1 MPTQNT
7 LPKIEFKK
15 ILYTTDLSESGRH
28 AFPYAASIAQRYNAE
43 LTVFHVVEAR
53 DFEKYLI
60 GYINQ
65 DLWNELKTRDLEE
78 ARQILIA
85 RKRDDVEIKD
95 TVCKYCDDALSLSE
109 HSDKAVLSYRV
120 MVEMGEPVE
129 QILQEAHNGGYDLV
143 VISKRGNRSSV
154 KDAIMGATARR
165 VIRRCKIPVMVI
177 QLPD

>member
-1 MPTQNT
+1 MSTQNT
-7 LPKIEFKK
+7 LPQIEFKK
-15 ILYTTDLSESGRH
+15 ILYTTDLSESGRY
-28 AFPYAASIAQRYNAE
+28 AFPYAASIAQRFDAE
-43 LTVFHVVEAR
+43 LTVLHVVETR
-53 DFEKYLI
+53 DFEKYLV

-85 RKRDDVEIKD
+85 RKRDDVVITDAIHKF
-95 TVCKYCDDALSLSE
+95 CDETL
-109 HSDKAVLSYRV
+109 SDKRDKPALSYRV

-129 QILQEAHNGGYDLV
+129 KILQEAHSGNYDLV

-154 KDAIMGATARR
+154 KDAIMGDTTRR
-165 VIRRCKIPVMVI
+165 VLRRCNVPVMVV

>member
-1 MPTQNT
+1 MSTQKT

-28 AFPYAASIAQRYNAE
+28 AFPYAASLAQRFDSE
-43 LTVFHVVEAR
+43 LTVFHVVETR

-60 GYINQ
+60 GYISE
-65 DLWNELKTRDLEE
+65 DVWKDLKTQDLEE
-78 ARQILIA
+78 ARRILIS

-95 TVCKYCDDALSLSE
+95 SVHQFCQETLSS
-109 HSDKAVLSYRV
+109 HPGKPVLSYHV

-129 QILQEAHNGGYDLV
+129 KILQEAHSGDYDLV
-143 VISKRGNRSSV
+143 VISKRGQRSSV
-154 KDAIMGATARR
+154 KDAVMGDTARR
-165 VIRRCKIPVMVI
+165 VIRRCNVPVMVV